1 MQGSRWVKKCA
12 HYSSTTRLA
21 ALLVSVQTRDMS
33 IKTINPAVAA
43 NKTSLVGRSEELD
56 DFWLPDFCSTA
67 AARRLVSLAILTA
80 LILLVAQS
88 PSLWPIPIWDFFL
101 LCSLSGAV
109 IAISFA
115 LICRWRVA
123 MSSWSHFVIGAAS
136 VTLIMFN
143 LVWVSL
149 LGMFTLRWLDL
160 PMLSFASNEYSTLAR
175 HMIIVALFASLFL
188 RYLALQAQLRI
199 REKTAL
205 QARLEALQARIQ
217 PHFLFNSMN
226 IIASLIAIDPDKA
239 EQAVEDLATLFRASL
254 RETVDVSLAE
264 EIMLCRRYANIEELR
279 LGERL
284 AIDWQIGAGVE
295 QLRIPHLSLQ
305 PLLENAIRHGVELSA
320 TRCEIT
326 LKVACDAEWVDIEL
340 TNPIGQGEPR
350 TGNQMSL
357 RNVTERLKARF
368 GSQASLQ
375 ADANNGVFITRLR
388 YPHGQSSAQQ
398 KNRG

>member
-1 MQGSRWVKKCA
+1 MQDSRRVKKCA
-12 HYSSTTRLA
+12 HYSSTARLA
-21 ALLVSVQTRDMS
+21 ALPVSVQTRDMS
-33 IKTINPAVAA
+33 IKTTNPAVAA
-43 NKTSLVGRSEELD
+43 TGSSPASEELN

-67 AARRLVSLAILTA
+67 AARRLASLAILTA

-88 PSLWPIPIWDFFL
+88 PSLWPLPVWDFFL
-101 LCSLSGAV
+101 LASLSGSV
-109 IAISFA
+109 IAISFT
-115 LICRWRVA
+115 LICRWRKA
-123 MSSWSHFVIGAAS
+123 MASWSHLLIGVAS
-136 VTLIMFN
+136 VALIMFN
-143 LVWVSL
+143 LLWLSI
-149 LGMFTLRWLDL
+149 LGIFMLDWLDL
-160 PMLSFASNEYSTLAR
+160 PMLSFVSNEYSTLAR
-175 HMIIVALFASLFL
+175 HLIIVALFASLFL

-254 RETVDVSLAE
+254 RDTVDVSLAE
-264 EIMLCRRYANIEELR
+264 EITLCRRYANIEELR

-284 AIDWQIGAGVE
+284 AIDWQIGPGVE

-320 TRCEIT
+320 VRCDIT
-326 LKVACDAEWVDIEL
+326 LKVACDAEWVDIVL
-340 TNPIGQGEPR
+340 TNPIGQGAPR

-368 GSQASLQ
+368 GEQASLQ

-388 YPHGQSSAQQ
+388 YPHGQNPAKQ